1 MVLTIMT
8 IQIIK
13 KLNIKSWTIILPSPS
28 RMVVEVS
35 TKSNTY
41 ITRTNQQFILGDDNS
56 FRATIIIITT
66 TSNHQMVIIV
76 VHVGKNMLD
85 DVILDGDSKVNVIT
99 NGLKWK

>member
-1 MVLTIMT
+1 M
-8 IQIIK
+8 
-13 KLNIKSWTIILPSPS
+13 KLAPNQ
-28 RMVVEVS
+28 
-35 TKSNTY
+35 NTY
-41 ITRTNQQFILGDDNS
+41 IIRTNQQFILGDDNS

-85 DVILDGDSKVNVIT
+85 DVILGGDSKVNVIT